1 MIIDK
6 SEYMVITNA
15 VKNVIDLGIIKI
27 HLYGIIY
34 TIAFMLMYIFTEKTI
49 EKKGIKLPSNDS
61 IGLLG
66 FLFFISLFFARI
78 FYVFVYW
85 GAEYLRNTIDIF
97 KIWDGGLSYHGG
109 LLGAIVGLLIYSK
122 INKISFMKLADVL
135 SLNIPIALFLGR
147 LGHYFNGEMWGRE
160 TNGAWGVIFIK
171 SAEFPVPRH
180 PVQLYEAFFEGI
192 LLFLILHL
200 LNKQKLQDG
209 KLFSLFLIISGLF
222 RFITEYFREADY
234 QLGYFLN
241 GSFTIGQLLSI
252 PVIIIGII
260 LFLIKKNKTV

>member
-1 MIIDK
+1 MI
-6 SEYMVITNA
+6 ITNA

-27 HLYGIIY
+27 RLYGIIY
-34 TIAFMLMYIFTEKTI
+34 TVAFLLMYLLTEKTL

-66 FLFFISLFFARI
+66 LLFITSIVSARL

-85 GAEYLRNTIDIF
+85 GTEYLRNPIDIF
-97 KIWDGGLSYHGG
+97 KIWEGGLAYHGG
-109 LLGAIVGLLIYSK
+109 LIGAVLGLLIYSK
-122 INKISFMKLADVL
+122 VKKVSFIKLADVL
-135 SLNIPIALFLGR
+135 SLNIPIALLLGR

-160 TNGAWGVIFIK
+160 TNGNWGVIFIK

-192 LLFLILHL
+192 LLFAVLQIF
-200 LNKQKLQDG
+200 NKQKLVDG
-209 KLFSLFLIISGLF
+209 KIFSLFLIFSSLF

-234 QLGYFLN
+234 QLGYFFN
-241 GSFTIGQLLSI
+241 GSFTMGQLLSI
-252 PVIIIGII
+252 PVLIVGLI
-260 LFLIKKNKTV
+260 LYLSQGKKKA